1 MFTSIDAVV
10 RQNILEKWI
19 KNHVNKDEEPVELND
34 NDILMVAES
43 SPEKNKM
50 L

>member
-19 KNHVNKDEEPVELND
+19 KNHVNKDEKPVELND
-34 NDILMVAES
+34 DDVLMAVES
-43 SPEKNKM
+43 SPEKK
-50 L
+50 